1 MSANPNTNTNR
12 IQEKMKSLRAE
23 ADTAIERAE
32 LAEAR
37 CKALEQEIL
46 GHQQERTSLSHKLSV
61 LDTDLQKAE
70 GDVHTL
76 KSAKEET
83 DKAVSQNDQYRR
95 KIEML
100 EAELDA
106 ADKNLKET
114 TEKLRQV
121 DIRAEHFERQ
131 VAILEQDKDK
141 LEKKYEESEAK
152 YRKSKADL
160 DALVLEMESI

>member
-1 MSANPNTNTNR
+1 
-12 IQEKMKSLRAE
+12 
-23 ADTAIERAE
+23 
-32 LAEAR
+32 
-37 CKALEQEIL
+37 
-46 GHQQERTSLSHKLSV
+46 
-61 LDTDLQKAE
+61 
-70 GDVHTL
+70 L